1 MSAWAAN
8 RPSPLAATA
17 ALILAV
23 LFTGGLL
30 APWIAPYGLED
41 MDLMARL
48 VAPFTSSAHILGT
61 DELGRDVLSRIWY
74 GGRVSVA
81 AQPELIDTVRGSI
94 SRASQSEQERWN
106 QQGHPITHT
115 IVIRGRTK
123 ADAGDEVR
131 IGEKRYHVQGK
142 HDPMELGFFSTLYCM
157 ERLGTIPTDTAGGE
171 TP

>member
-1 MSAWAAN
+1 MG
-8 RPSPLAATA
+8 PL
-17 ALILAV
+17 
-23 LFTGGLL
+23 FFKPGQ
-30 APWIAPYGLED
+30 
-41 MDLMARL
+41 
-48 VAPFTSSAHILGT
+48 
-61 DELGRDVLSRIWY
+61 ELKTYEIYRKKASRDGR
-74 GGRVSVA
+74 GRVSVA

-131 IGEKRYHVQGK
+131 IGEKRYHVLGK